1 VCPEGFYCPAGVSTP
16 EACIVGTYNPSTQK
30 RAVEDCTACS
40 EGYYCETTGLVE
52 PTGPCHSGHY
62 CKRKVDTAAP
72 TTGITIASGVE
83 YGGDLCP
90 VGTYCGNG
98 TATPLPCLA
107 GTYND
112 LEGQEECFACPAGY
126 YCEANAT
133 AYDSTP
139 CPAGW

>member
-1 VCPEGFYCPAGVSTP
+1 MLCFHPLNAL
-16 EACIVGTYNPSTQK
+16 Q
-30 RAVEDCTACS
+30 VEQ
-40 EGYYCETTGLVE
+40 
-52 PTGPCHSGHY
+52 
-62 CKRKVDTAAP
+62 
-72 TTGITIASGVE
+72 
-83 YGGDLCP
+83 GGDLCP

-139 CPAGW
+139 CPAGWVQLSDILLVAVFIYSELFV

>member
-1 VCPEGFYCPAGVSTP
+1 MLCFHPLC
-16 EACIVGTYNPSTQK
+16 TQQ
-30 RAVEDCTACS
+30 VE
-40 EGYYCETTGLVE
+40 
-52 PTGPCHSGHY
+52 H
-62 CKRKVDTAAP
+62 
-72 TTGITIASGVE
+72 
-83 YGGDLCP
+83 GGDLCP

-139 CPAGW
+139 CPAGWVQLFDIFLAAVFFF